1 MGVEDQL
8 SAQEMQLRQVKESAE
23 ERDRM
28 YEEVLTPN
36 PSPPPLITPLTTPPM
51 SPYAL
56 KDLPLNPQVSPV
68 EYDTLQISNSPF

>member
-8 SAQEMQLRQVKESAE
+8 SAQEMQLRQVQESDE

-36 PSPPPLITPLTTPPM
+36 PCPPPHHPSHHSTHVSMCTDRFTYTSSSLT
-51 SPYAL
+51 
-56 KDLPLNPQVSPV
+56 
-68 EYDTLQISNSPF
+68 

>member
-28 YEEVLTPN
+28 YEEVLTQNLPAHHPSHHSTHVSICTDRFTYPSSSLTCWIWHTPN
-36 PSPPPLITPLTTPPM
+36 
-51 SPYAL
+51 
-56 KDLPLNPQVSPV
+56 
-68 EYDTLQISNSPF
+68 F

>member
-36 PSPPPLITPLTTPPM
+36 PSLTTPLTTPPM
-51 SPYAL
+51 SLYAL
-56 KDLPLNPQVSPV
+56 IDLPLLPQVTPV

>member
-36 PSPPPLITPLTTPPM
+36 PSPPSPPLSPL
-51 SPYAL
+51 
-56 KDLPLNPQVSPV
+56 LP
-68 EYDTLQISNSPF
+68 SPFMHC